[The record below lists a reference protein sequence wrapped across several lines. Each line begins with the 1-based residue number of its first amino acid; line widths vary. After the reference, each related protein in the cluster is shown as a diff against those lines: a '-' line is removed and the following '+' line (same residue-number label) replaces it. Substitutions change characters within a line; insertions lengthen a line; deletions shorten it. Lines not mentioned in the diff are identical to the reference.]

1 MTNDPLVTI
10 VVTPRERYAVA
21 CRNLESLA
29 ANTPENHRLVY
40 VAPGAPAAVQQYLR
54 DACAARG
61 YELILRPDY
70 LAPNPS
76 RNLGLAQATTRYV
89 VFIENDVVVEP
100 GWLGA
105 LIRCAEEEQAD
116 IVSPLCLIGD
126 PADRNVHSFGG
137 VLLTENGAGAARLR
151 EQHHCGPICLRTD
164 PRRLSRVASDYSE
177 FHCAMVRRSVFERM
191 GPLDEQILG
200 AAEHIDLAL
209 HLRALGCKGFAE
221 PAAVVSYLPQAYT
234 LADLDTYA
242 VRWSDGWHFPTMR
255 HLGAKW
261 NLAADSAL
269 FHDYFSSFREIRERC
284 LLREEG
290 PASHSPR
297 GVEHEPEQRG
307 VELRDAEQ
315 REPGRRESERLRPAQ
330 TIVQLLDQMQALGYP
345 LEAVVGVR
353 DAYGIA
359 CELAAGQ
366 FRASG
371 RTLLA
376 HLVGTASI
384 TAAFGANSAVIAAAL
399 LHAGYAL
406 GQFPGVFGASTAG
419 RRRWLRRRAGA
430 AVEELVYTYS
440 RLQLDNLAQYVPEDL
455 GRMPIELANAVV
467 IRMANGIEDRIGGDH
482 NYFDSTDWLERSNAQ
497 IGYWMPSF
505 TAVADRLGM
514 GAMTA
519 ILEDA
524 VRRSE
529 AGNGPLALRPTRP
542 LNYSIG
548 SENGQLKELTAHNL
562 LAEDS
567 PAAFSTN
574 GGGLDVSPAAAALS
588 TSPAAAVGTSPAA
601 AVLGASPAAASS
613 GAARPAR
620 RVASIDLELLAAL
633 NDGVVSR
640 QPNGVRVVSDPR
652 PWAYSAYL
660 RPQGLDDATGPAEIQ
675 IRLHAERGTIGLLLL
690 ERGSSAQPLL
700 PEQSV
705 ARSAEP
711 VVVRFE
717 IAAIQEAG
725 DLIFRGWPSIDGQAQ
740 TLIHSVSVV
749 LE

>member
-21 CRNLESLA
+21 RRNLESLA

-76 RNLGLAQATTRYV
+76 RNLGLAQANTRYV

-105 LIRCAEEEQAD
+105 LLRCAEQEQAD

-137 VLLTENGAGAARLR
+137 VLLLENGAGTTLLR

-164 PRRLSRVASDYSE
+164 PRRLSRMASDYSE
-177 FHCAMVRRSVFERM
+177 FHCALLRRSVFERL

-209 HLRALGCKGFAE
+209 HLRALGCRGFAE
-221 PAAVVSYLPQAYT
+221 PDAVVSYLPQAYT

-242 VRWSDGWHFPTMR
+242 VRWSDAWYFPTMQ
-255 HLGAKW
+255 HLGKKW
-261 NLAADSAL
+261 NLSAGSAL

-290 PASHSPR
+290 PAASAPR
-297 GVEHEPEQRG
+297 GP
-307 VELRDAEQ
+307 
-315 REPGRRESERLRPAQ
+315 ERLRPAQ

-345 LEAVVGVR
+345 LESVLKVR
-353 DAYGIA
+353 DAYGISG
-359 CELAAGQ
+359 ELAPGC

-371 RTLLA
+371 RTFLA

-384 TAAFGANSAVIAAAL
+384 TAAFGANAAVIAAAL
-399 LHAGYAL
+399 LHAAYAS
-406 GQFPGVFGASTAG
+406 GQFPNGFGESTAAM
-419 RRRWLRRRAGA
+419 RRWLRRRVGRAT
-430 AVEELVYTYS
+430 EELVYIYS
-440 RLQLDNLAQYVPEDL
+440 RLQLDNLAPYVPQDGPGHGSGDL
-455 GRMPIELANAVV
+455 DRMPIELANAVV
-467 IRMANGIEDRIGGDH
+467 IRIANGIEDRIAGDH
-482 NYFDSTDWLERSNAQ
+482 HYFDSAVWLEQSNAQ
-497 IGYWMPSF
+497 IVQWMPSF
-505 TAVADRLGM
+505 AAIADRLGM
-514 GAMTA
+514 GGMAA
-519 ILEDA
+519 ILDDTVKHT
-524 VRRSE
+524 VRNTVKRAQ
-529 AGNGPLALRPTRP
+529 AGSDHPALRPSRP
-542 LNYSIG
+542 LNYSIRSESGVIQALHARNILADGPASNDAIDG
-548 SENGQLKELTAHNL
+548 SPEPFGENG
-562 LAEDS
+562 
-567 PAAFSTN
+567 ST
-574 GGGLDVSPAAAALS
+574 L
-588 TSPAAAVGTSPAA
+588 GTSPAA
-601 AVLGASPAAASS
+601 ASS
-613 GAARPAR
+613 NAARSAR
-620 RVASIDLELLAAL
+620 RVANVDLQPLAAL
-633 NDGVVSR
+633 NDGVVRPQS
-640 QPNGVRVVSDPR
+640 NGVRVVSDPR

-660 RPQGLDDATGPAEIQ
+660 RLQDLAEATGPAEIQ
-675 IRLHAERGTIGLLLL
+675 IRLRGERGTIGLLLL
-690 ERGSSAQPLL
+690 ERGSSVHPVV
-700 PEQSV
+700 PEQS
-705 ARSAEP
+705 ADPSADP

-717 IAAIQEAG
+717 IAAIQEVG
-725 DLIFRGWPSIDGQAQ
+725 DLIFRPWPSSVSPAQ

-749 LE
+749 LG